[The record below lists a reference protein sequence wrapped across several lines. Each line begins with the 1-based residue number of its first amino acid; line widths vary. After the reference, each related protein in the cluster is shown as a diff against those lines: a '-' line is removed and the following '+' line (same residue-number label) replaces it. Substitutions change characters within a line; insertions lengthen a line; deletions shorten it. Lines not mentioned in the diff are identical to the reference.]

1 MARSPTVRDGHGV
14 TAVDVLIVGAGFAG
28 IGMGIQLARQGRES
42 FVIIEQADD
51 VGGTWRDNRYPGV
64 SCDIP
69 SHLYSFSFRPNAGW
83 SRVFAEG
90 REIHAY
96 LRTCVREEGLDDHLR
111 LNCALSEAEWSD
123 DDARWFVRTTR
134 GDFSVSS
141 LVIAT
146 GRLSEPKIPPIKN
159 LDGFG
164 GRWWHSARWNTK
176 VSLVGRRVGLVGTGA
191 SAIQILPRL
200 AAEASEIVV
209 FQRSAPY
216 ILPRGDRLYTREEME
231 RFAADPGTVTALRDE
246 LFAEA
251 ERSIGARQRR
261 HPDIDLLRQRALDHL
276 TASVVGTGL
285 RHQLTPDYE
294 IGCKRILFSDDY
306 YAALQLGHVRLE
318 PTPLARIADGSGTTS
333 DRGSRTAIA
342 ASGNS
347 YELDVL
353 VLATGFNS
361 TRPSIAGHIRGRRSR
376 LLSDEWSNG
385 MAAHASTT
393 VHGFPNMYVLDGP
406 NAALGHNSAIYMIET
421 QVGYVLSALDHL
433 AVSGADAL
441 EVTAEAVRTYM
452 RDIDKM
458 AKDTVWVKGGCT
470 SWYRDE
476 RTGRVT
482 LLWPNSAESF
492 RDRLATFVPA
502 SYEHLRRRR
511 LDYSAV
517 RSASAPPSTARPP
530 RTAWRRRRPAMA
542 CAPRSARACRS
553 SPGSYSGRWAG
564 RASSTLA

>member
-1 MARSPTVRDGHGV
+1 MRDASSA

-28 IGMGIQLARQGRES
+28 LGMGIQLARSGKES

-69 SHLYSFSFRPNAGW
+69 SHLYSFSFRPNPAW

-90 REIHAY
+90 REIHDY
-96 LRTCVREEGLDDHLR
+96 LRACVRDEGLEEHLL
-111 LNCALSEAEWSD
+111 LNCALEEAQWRD
-123 DDARWFVRTTR
+123 DKARWHVSTTQ
-134 GDFSVSS
+134 GDFEAAT

-146 GRLSEPKIPPIKN
+146 GRLSEPKLPLIKN

-164 GRWWHSARWNTK
+164 GRWWHSARWNAK
-176 VSLVGRRVGLVGTGA
+176 VSLVGKRVGLVGTGA

-200 AAEASEIVV
+200 AAEASEVAV

-216 ILPRGDRLYTREEME
+216 ILPRGDREYSREEME
-231 RFAADPGTVTALRDE
+231 RFAADPGTVSALRDE

-251 ERSIGARQRR
+251 EKNIGARQRR

-276 TASVVGTGL
+276 TAEVPDLGL
-285 RHQLTPDYE
+285 RRTLTPDYE

-306 YAALQLGHVRLE
+306 YAALQLDHVTLE
-318 PTPLARIADGSGTTS
+318 PTPLNRIADGSGTTGGHGN
-333 DRGSRTAIA
+333 RVAVA

-361 TRPSIAGHIRGRRSR
+361 TRPSIAGHIRGRESR
-376 LLSDEWSNG
+376 LLADEWSNG
-385 MAAHASTT
+385 MAAHVSTT

-406 NAALGHNSAIYMIET
+406 NTALGHNSAIYMIET
-421 QVGYVLSALDHL
+421 QIGYVLSALDHL
-433 AVSGADAL
+433 AASGADAL
-441 EVTAEAVRTYM
+441 DVTAEAVRSYV
-452 RDIDKM
+452 RDIDEM
-458 AKDTVWVKGGCT
+458 ARDTVWVQGGCT

-482 LLWPNSAESF
+482 LLWPDSATSF

-502 SYEHLRRRR
+502 SYEHLRRR
-511 LDYSAV
+511 
-517 RSASAPPSTARPP
+517 
-530 RTAWRRRRPAMA
+530 
-542 CAPRSARACRS
+542 
-553 SPGSYSGRWAG
+553 
-564 RASSTLA
+564 

>member
-1 MARSPTVRDGHGV
+1 MRDPGGV
-14 TAVDVLIVGAGFAG
+14 AEVDVLIVGAGFAG
-28 IGMGIQLARQGRES
+28 IGMGIQLARRGRES
-42 FVIIEQADD
+42 FVIIEQAHD

-69 SHLYSFSFRPNAGW
+69 SHLYSFSFRPNPSW

-96 LRTCVREEGLDDHLR
+96 LRACVREEGLRER
-111 LNCALSEAEWSD
+111 LLLDCALSRAQWSD
-123 DDARWFVRTTR
+123 AEARWHVSTTR
-134 GDFSVSS
+134 GDFCAAS

-146 GRLSEPKIPPIKN
+146 GRLSEPKLPPIKN

-164 GRWWHSARWNTK
+164 GRWWHSARWNAK
-176 VSLVGRRVGLVGTGA
+176 VSLVGKRVGLVGTGA

-200 AAEASEIVV
+200 AAEASEVVV

-216 ILPRGDRLYTREEME
+216 ILPRGDREYSREETE

-251 ERSIGARQRR
+251 ERGIGARQRR
-261 HPDIDLLRQRALDHL
+261 HPDIDLLRQRAQDHI
-276 TASVVGTGL
+276 TASVPDAGL
-285 RHQLTPDYE
+285 RRLLTPDYE

-306 YAALQLGHVRLE
+306 YTAVQLRHVRLE
-318 PTPLARIADGSGTTS
+318 PTPLARIADGGIA
-333 DRGSRTAIA
+333 GGGGNRTVIA
-342 ASGNS
+342 DSGNA

-361 TRPSIAGHIRGRRSR
+361 TRPSIAGRIRGRRSR
-376 LLSDEWSNG
+376 LLADEWSNG
-385 MAAHASTT
+385 MAAHASTS

-406 NAALGHNSAIYMIET
+406 NAALGHNSAIYMIEA

-433 AVSGADAL
+433 AASEAVAL
-441 EVTAEAVRTYM
+441 DVTAEAVRSYM
-452 RDIDKM
+452 RDIDRM
-458 AKDTVWVKGGCT
+458 ARDTVWVQGGCT

-482 LLWPNSAESF
+482 LLWPDSATSF
-492 RDRLATFVPA
+492 RDRLATFAPG
-502 SYEHLRRRR
+502 SYEHLH
-511 LDYSAV
+511 
-517 RSASAPPSTARPP
+517 
-530 RTAWRRRRPAMA
+530 
-542 CAPRSARACRS
+542 RA
-553 SPGSYSGRWAG
+553 
-564 RASSTLA
+564 

>member
-1 MARSPTVRDGHGV
+1 M

-28 IGMGIQLARQGRES
+28 IGMGIQLARRGRES
-42 FVIIEQADD
+42 FVIIEQAGD

-64 SCDIP
+64 ACDIP
-69 SHLYSFSFRPNAGW
+69 SHLYSFSFRPNPGW

-90 REIHAY
+90 SEIHAY
-96 LRTCVREEGLDDHLR
+96 LRECVRDEGLEDHLR
-111 LNCALSEAEWSD
+111 LNCALSDARWSD
-123 DDARWFVRTTR
+123 DDARWLVRTTR
-134 GDFSVSS
+134 GDFSAAS

-146 GRLSEPKIPPIKN
+146 GRLSEPKLPPIKN
-159 LDGFG
+159 LDGFV
-164 GRWWHSARWNTK
+164 GRWWHSASWNAK
-176 VSLVGRRVGLVGTGA
+176 VSLVGKRVGLVGTGA

-200 AAEASEIVV
+200 ATEASEVVV

-216 ILPRGDRLYTREEME
+216 VLPRGDRRYSREEME
-231 RFAADPGTVTALRDE
+231 RFASDPGTVTALRDE

-251 ERSIGARQRR
+251 ERNIGARQRR

-276 TASVVGTGL
+276 TASVSDAEL
-285 RHQLTPDYE
+285 RRLLTPDYE

-306 YAALQLGHVRLE
+306 YAALKLDHVRLE
-318 PTPLARIADGSGTTS
+318 PTPLTRIADG
-333 DRGSRTAIA
+333 GSRVTVAG
-342 ASGNS
+342 SGNS

-376 LLSDEWSNG
+376 LLADEWSNG

-421 QVGYVLSALDHL
+421 QVGYVLGALDHL
-433 AVSGADAL
+433 AGSRADAL
-441 EVTAEAVRTYM
+441 DVTAEAVGSYM
-452 RDIDKM
+452 RDIDER
-458 AKDTVWVKGGCT
+458 ARDTVWVQGGCT

-482 LLWPNSAESF
+482 LLWPDSATSF
-492 RDRLATFVPA
+492 GERLATFAPVD
-502 SYEHLRRRR
+502 YQHLHRRRGPEGA
-511 LDYSAV
+511 L
-517 RSASAPPSTARPP
+517 
-530 RTAWRRRRPAMA
+530 
-542 CAPRSARACRS
+542 
-553 SPGSYSGRWAG
+553 
-564 RASSTLA
+564 

>member
-1 MARSPTVRDGHGV
+1 MR
-14 TAVDVLIVGAGFAG
+14 AVDVLIVGAGFAG
-28 IGMGIQLARQGRES
+28 IGMGVQLARRGRES

-69 SHLYSFSFRPNAGW
+69 SHLYSFSFRPNPHW

-90 REIHAY
+90 SEIHEY
-96 LRTCVREEGLDDHLR
+96 LRSCVAEEGLSDRLL
-111 LNCALSEAEWSD
+111 LNCALSSASWNSAE
-123 DDARWFVRTTR
+123 ARWLVRTTR
-134 GDFSVSS
+134 GDFSARN

-146 GRLSEPKIPPIKN
+146 GRLAEPKVPLIKN

-164 GRWWHSARWNTK
+164 RRWWHSARWNAK

-191 SAIQILPRL
+191 SSIQILPRL
-200 AAEASEIVV
+200 ATEASSVVV

-216 ILPRGDRLYTREEME
+216 ILPRGDRRYSREEME
-231 RFAADPGTVTALRDE
+231 RFAADPSSVTALRSE
-246 LFAEA
+246 LFLEA
-251 ERSIGARQRR
+251 ERNIGARQRR

-276 TASVVGTGL
+276 YASVGDRSLRGL
-285 RHQLTPDYE
+285 LTPDYE

-306 YAALQLGHVRLE
+306 YAALGLDHVTLE
-318 PTPLARIADGSGTTS
+318 PTPLARIADGGGA
-333 DRGSRTAIA
+333 RGGRVAVA
-342 ASGNS
+342 DSGND

-376 LLSDEWSNG
+376 LLADEWSNG

-421 QVGYVLSALDHL
+421 QVGYVLGALDHL
-433 AVSGADAL
+433 ASSGADAL
-441 EVTAEAVRTYM
+441 DVTAEAVRSYM
-452 RDIDKM
+452 RDIDEM
-458 AKDTVWVKGGCT
+458 ARDTVWTRGGCT

-476 RTGRVT
+476 ETGRVT
-482 LLWPNSAESF
+482 LLWPASATSF
-492 RDRLATFVPA
+492 AQRLATFVPA
-502 SYEHLRRRR
+502 DYTPLRRGADTS
-511 LDYSAV
+511 L
-517 RSASAPPSTARPP
+517 
-530 RTAWRRRRPAMA
+530 WK
-542 CAPRSARACRS
+542 
-553 SPGSYSGRWAG
+553 
-564 RASSTLA
+564 

>member
-1 MARSPTVRDGHGV
+1 VSDARDVMEI
-14 TAVDVLIVGAGFAG
+14 DVLIVGAGFAG
-28 IGMGIQLARQGRES
+28 IGMGIQLARRGRDS
-42 FVIIEQADD
+42 FVIIEQAGDI
-51 VGGTWRDNRYPGV
+51 GGTWRDNQYPGV

-69 SHLYSFSFRPNAGW
+69 SHLYSFSFRPNPGW

-96 LRTCVREEGLDDHLR
+96 LRDCVREEGLDGHLR
-111 LNCALSEAEWSD
+111 LNCALTEAEWD
-123 DDARWFVRTTR
+123 GGRARWLVRTTR
-134 GDFSVSS
+134 GDFSAAS

-146 GRLSEPKIPPIKN
+146 GRLSEPKLPPIKN

-164 GRWWHSARWNTK
+164 GRWWHSARWNAK

-200 AAEASEIVV
+200 AAEASEVVV
-209 FQRSAPY
+209 FQHSAPY
-216 ILPRGDRLYTREEME
+216 ILPRGDREYSREEME

-251 ERSIGARQRR
+251 ERGIGARQRR

-276 TASVVGTGL
+276 AGSVADAEL
-285 RHQLTPDYE
+285 RRRLTPDYE

-306 YAALQLGHVRLE
+306 YGALRLGHVRLE
-318 PTPLARIADGSGTTS
+318 PTPLTRIADGSAN
-333 DRGSRTAIA
+333 RVAVA

-347 YELDVL
+347 FELDVL

-361 TRPSIAGHIRGRRSR
+361 TRPSIAGRIRGRRSR
-376 LLSDEWSNG
+376 LLADEWSNG

-433 AVSGADAL
+433 ASSRADAL
-441 EVTAEAVRTYM
+441 DVTAEAVRSYM
-452 RDIDKM
+452 RDIDEM
-458 AKDTVWVKGGCT
+458 ARDTVWVQGGCT

-482 LLWPNSAESF
+482 LLWPDSATSF
-492 RDRLATFVPA
+492 RDRLATFVPD
-502 SYEHLRRRR
+502 SYEHLRRR
-511 LDYSAV
+511 
-517 RSASAPPSTARPP
+517 
-530 RTAWRRRRPAMA
+530 
-542 CAPRSARACRS
+542 
-553 SPGSYSGRWAG
+553 AG
-564 RASSTLA
+564 

>member
-1 MARSPTVRDGHGV
+1 VSNACGA

-28 IGMGIQLARQGRES
+28 IGMGIQLARRGRES
-42 FVIIEQADD
+42 FVIIEQAGD

-69 SHLYSFSFRPNAGW
+69 SHLYSFSFRPNPAW

-96 LRTCVREEGLDDHLR
+96 LRACVQEEGLDDHLR
-111 LNCALSEAEWSD
+111 LNCALTQAQWND
-123 DDARWFVRTTR
+123 DDARWLVRTTR
-134 GDFSVSS
+134 GDFSAAS

-146 GRLSEPKIPPIKN
+146 GRLSEPRLPLIKN
-159 LDGFG
+159 LDGFA
-164 GRWWHSARWNTK
+164 GRWWHSAQWNAK
-176 VSLVGRRVGLVGTGA
+176 VSLVGKRVGLVGTGA

-200 AAEASEIVV
+200 ATEASEVV
-209 FQRSAPY
+209 TFQRSAPY
-216 ILPRGDRLYTREEME
+216 ILPRGDRQYSREETE
-231 RFAADPGTVTALRDE
+231 RFAADPRTITTLRDE

-251 ERSIGARQRR
+251 ERNIRARQRR
-261 HPDIDLLRQRALDHL
+261 HPDIDLLQQRALDHL
-276 TASVVGTGL
+276 TASVLDAGL
-285 RHQLTPDYE
+285 RRLLTPGYE

-318 PTPLARIADGSGTTS
+318 PTPLTRIADGSGNTGGH
-333 DRGSRTAIA
+333 GSRVAVA

-376 LLSDEWSNG
+376 LLADEWGNG

-421 QVGYVLSALDHL
+421 QVGYVLAALDHL
-433 AVSGADAL
+433 TASRADAL
-441 EVTAEAVRTYM
+441 DVTAEAVDSYM
-452 RDIDKM
+452 RDIDEM
-458 AKDTVWVKGGCT
+458 ARDTVWVQGGCT

-482 LLWPNSAESF
+482 LLWPDSARSF
-492 RDRLATFVPA
+492 RERLATFVPA

-511 LDYSAV
+511 
-517 RSASAPPSTARPP
+517 RQGM
-530 RTAWRRRRPAMA
+530 PA
-542 CAPRSARACRS
+542 
-553 SPGSYSGRWAG
+553 SPG
-564 RASSTLA
+564 

>member
-1 MARSPTVRDGHGV
+1 MSDPSSVTHGAV

-28 IGMGIQLARQGRES
+28 IGLGIQLARRGRES
-42 FVIIEQADD
+42 FVIIEQAAD

-69 SHLYSFSFRPNAGW
+69 SHLYCFSFRPNPGW

-96 LRTCVREEGLDDHLR
+96 LRRCVQEEGLEPHLE
-111 LNCALSEAEWSD
+111 LNCALSEAQWND
-123 DDARWFVRTTR
+123 TDARWLVRTTR
-134 GDFSVSS
+134 GVFSAAS

-164 GRWWHSARWNTK
+164 GRWWHSAGWNAK
-176 VSLVGRRVGLVGTGA
+176 VSLVGKRVGLIGTGA

-200 AAEASEIVV
+200 ADEASEVTV

-216 ILPRGDRLYTREEME
+216 ILPRGDREYSREEME

-251 ERSIGARQRR
+251 ERGIGARQRR
-261 HPDIDLLRQRALDHL
+261 HPDIDLLRQRAVDHL
-276 TASVVGTGL
+276 TASVGDAGRRRL
-285 RHQLTPDYE
+285 LTPDYE

-306 YAALQLGHVRLE
+306 YGALQHDHVRLE
-318 PTPLARIADGSGTTS
+318 PTPLTRVADGSGNQTVV
-333 DRGSRTAIA
+333 A
-342 ASGNS
+342 ASGES

-376 LLSDEWSNG
+376 LLADEWSNG

-433 AVSGADAL
+433 AHSGAAAL
-441 EVTAEAVRTYM
+441 DVTAEAVVAYM
-452 RDIDKM
+452 RDIDRR
-458 AKDTVWVKGGCT
+458 AQDTVWTRGGCT

-476 RTGRVT
+476 QTGRVT
-482 LLWPNSAESF
+482 LLWPDSATSF

-502 SYEHLRRRR
+502 AYEHLRR
-511 LDYSAV
+511 L
-517 RSASAPPSTARPP
+517 
-530 RTAWRRRRPAMA
+530 
-542 CAPRSARACRS
+542 
-553 SPGSYSGRWAG
+553 G
-564 RASSTLA
+564 

>member
-1 MARSPTVRDGHGV
+1 VSEASDVME
-14 TAVDVLIVGAGFAG
+14 VDVLIVGAGFAG
-28 IGMGIQLARQGRES
+28 IGMGIQLARRGRDS

-51 VGGTWRDNRYPGV
+51 IGGTWRDNRYPGV

-69 SHLYSFSFRPNAGW
+69 SHLYSFSFRPNPGW

-96 LRTCVREEGLDDHLR
+96 LRDCVRDEGLEEHLL
-111 LNCALSEAEWSD
+111 LNCALSAAEWHGAQ
-123 DDARWFVRTTR
+123 ARWLVRTAR
-134 GDFSVSS
+134 GDFSAAS

-146 GRLSEPKIPPIKN
+146 GRLSEPKLPPIKN

-164 GRWWHSARWNTK
+164 GRWWHSARWNAK

-209 FQRSAPY
+209 FQHSAPY
-216 ILPRGDRLYTREEME
+216 ILPRGDREYSREETE

-251 ERSIGARQRR
+251 ERGIGARQRR
-261 HPDIDLLRQRALDHL
+261 HPEIDLLRQRALDHL
-276 TASVVGTGL
+276 AGSVGDAGL
-285 RHQLTPDYE
+285 RRMLTPDYE

-306 YAALQLGHVRLE
+306 YGALQLGHVRLE
-318 PTPLARIADGSGTTS
+318 PTPLTRIADGSAN
-333 DRGSRTAIA
+333 RVAVA
-342 ASGNS
+342 ASGHS

-361 TRPSIAGHIRGRRSR
+361 TRPSIAGRIRGRRSR
-376 LLSDEWSNG
+376 LLADEWSNG

-421 QVGYVLSALDHL
+421 QVRYVLSALDHL
-433 AVSGADAL
+433 ADSRADAL
-441 EVTAEAVRTYM
+441 DVTAEAVRAYM
-452 RDIDKM
+452 RDIDEM
-458 AKDTVWVKGGCT
+458 ARDTVWVQGGCT

-482 LLWPNSAESF
+482 LLWPDSATSF
-492 RDRLATFVPA
+492 RDRLATFAPD
-502 SYEHLRRRR
+502 SYEHLRRDR
-511 LDYSAV
+511 
-517 RSASAPPSTARPP
+517 
-530 RTAWRRRRPAMA
+530 
-542 CAPRSARACRS
+542 
-553 SPGSYSGRWAG
+553 G
-564 RASSTLA
+564 

>member
-1 MARSPTVRDGHGV
+1 MSEGV

-28 IGMGIQLARQGRES
+28 IGMGIQLARRGRES

-64 SCDIP
+64 ACDIP
-69 SHLYSFSFRPNAGW
+69 SHLYSFSFRPNPHW

-90 REIHAY
+90 SEIHDY
-96 LRTCVREEGLDDHLR
+96 LRECVRDEGLTEHLR

-123 DDARWFVRTTR
+123 GAARWRVRTTR
-134 GDFSVSS
+134 GDYEARS

-146 GRLSEPKIPPIKN
+146 GRLSEPKLPPIKN

-164 GRWWHSARWNTK
+164 GRWWHSARWNAK
-176 VSLVGRRVGLVGTGA
+176 VSLVGKRVGLVGTGA

-200 AAEASEIVV
+200 ATEASEVVV

-216 ILPRGDRLYTREEME
+216 ILPRGDRRYSREEME
-231 RFAADPGTVTALRDE
+231 AFAADPRTVTALRDE
-246 LFAEA
+246 LFEEA

-276 TASVVGTGL
+276 AGSVSDPEL
-285 RHQLTPDYE
+285 RRRLTPDYE

-306 YAALQLGHVRLE
+306 YATLQLDHVRFE
-318 PTPLARIADGSGTTS
+318 PTPLARIADDCGNAGAGPVG
-333 DRGSRTAIA
+333 DPARRGGSRA
-342 ASGNS
+342 ALAAGGDR

-376 LLSDEWSNG
+376 LLADEWSSG

-421 QVGYVLSALDHL
+421 QVGYVLGALDHL
-433 AVSGADAL
+433 RDSSADAL
-441 EVTAEAVRTYM
+441 DVTAEAVRSYM
-452 RDIDKM
+452 RDIDER
-458 AKDTVWVKGGCT
+458 ARDTVWVRGGCT

-482 LLWPNSAESF
+482 LLWPDSATSF
-492 RDRLATFVPA
+492 RERLATFAPG
-502 SYEHLRRRR
+502 SYEHLRLR
-511 LDYSAV
+511 
-517 RSASAPPSTARPP
+517 
-530 RTAWRRRRPAMA
+530 
-542 CAPRSARACRS
+542 
-553 SPGSYSGRWAG
+553 
-564 RASSTLA
+564 